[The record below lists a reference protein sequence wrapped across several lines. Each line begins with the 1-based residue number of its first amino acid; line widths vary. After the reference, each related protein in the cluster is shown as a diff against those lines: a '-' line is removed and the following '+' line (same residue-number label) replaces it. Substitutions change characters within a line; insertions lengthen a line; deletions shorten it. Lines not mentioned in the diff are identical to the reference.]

1 MLIHRLKA
9 QRVLSF
15 GIRGIDLELKALNVL
30 IGPNGSGKSNF
41 TELLALLQ
49 ATPRDIE
56 DFFAADGIDA
66 WRWQGDSQGSM
77 FLQGT
82 VDYPEGG
89 VLLHTLTLNVRGS
102 RPWVEYEAIEPV
114 GGLKA
119 EKYVRSYYRPAL
131 SPEIDAEIAEHNEV
145 AMRLNRERWAARLVD
160 NAMHFAGDFQ
170 PRKSILSHHGIPNE
184 PPLWR
189 LSEAYNELRVF
200 RTTSFGPASA
210 LRRPASTHDRS
221 DFVNEQGTN
230 LPLVLANFHGKT
242 RQRFV
247 ESLQRIFDGVI
258 DYACPVTTGTIS
270 LFLDEGHG
278 RMIPASRLSD
288 GTLRYL
294 HLLAVLLHP
303 TPPRLVVIDE
313 PDLGL
318 HPDLV
323 ASLADLLIEA
333 SGRTQ
338 LVVTTHSRVLVDA
351 LSDHIGCVVVCERE
365 DGESRFERLDPK
377 RLTPWLENY
386 SLGELWS
393 SGEIGG
399 NRW

>member
-1 MLIHRLKA
+1 
-9 QRVLSF
+9 
-15 GIRGIDLELKALNVL
+15 
-30 IGPNGSGKSNF
+30 
-41 TELLALLQ
+41 
-49 ATPRDIE
+49 
-56 DFFAADGIDA
+56 
-66 WRWQGDSQGSM
+66 
-77 FLQGT
+77 
-82 VDYPEGG
+82 
-89 VLLHTLTLNVRGS
+89 
-102 RPWVEYEAIEPV
+102 
-114 GGLKA
+114 
-119 EKYVRSYYRPAL
+119 
-131 SPEIDAEIAEHNEV
+131 
-145 AMRLNRERWAARLVD
+145 MRLNRERWAARVVD
-160 NAMHFAGDFQ
+160 NAMHFAADFQ

-184 PPLWR
+184 PPLWH
-189 LSEAYNELRVF
+189 LTEAYNELRVF
-200 RTTSFGPASA
+200 RITSFGPASP

-230 LPLVLANFHGKT
+230 LPLVLANFHGET

-247 ESLQRIFDGVI
+247 ESLRKIFNGVI

-351 LSDHIGCVVVCERE
+351 LSDHIDSVVVCERE
-365 DGESRFERLDPK
+365 DGESRFERLEPE
-377 RLTPWLENY
+377 RLRPWLENY